1 MFSTSAE
8 ERYSKILDA
17 LFDIKHEIQALRNDV
32 ARIDI
37 AINHFC
43 NSKQKYSRAKPTL
56 GGGNESLKSEC
67 IYILEHDISWYTLAN
82 RLNNDFV
89 SFGTLYGLLENK
101 KQTLKDGLD
110 FRVTDD
116 IETMSI
122 IVRLDKHKRELA
134 YTDIVEIMVDNIF
147 KFYKLSIYNSKF
159 NTVKNDRYTYYQIC
173 FRDPAPLNQKELAV
187 AYMLMK
193 NNELDCI
200 DNIFKVA
207 AIRQIATRYLD

>member
-1 MFSTSAE
+1 MFSTSVE

-43 NSKQKYSRAKPTL
+43 NQEQNYSRAKPTL
-56 GGGNESLKSEC
+56 DGGYELLKSKC
-67 IYILEHDISWYTLAN
+67 IYILEHDIPWYTFEN

-89 SFGTLYGLLENK
+89 SFGTLYRLLEDK

-122 IVRLDKHKRELA
+122 IVRLDKHKKELA

-147 KFYKLSIYNSKF
+147 KFYKVPINNSKF

-173 FRDPAPLNQKELAV
+173 FQDPAPLNQKELAV

-207 AIRQIATRYLD
+207 AIREIATRYLD

>member
-1 MFSTSAE
+1 MFRTPAE
-8 ERYSKILDA
+8 KKYSKILDS
-17 LFDIKHEIQALRNDV
+17 LFDIKHEIQALRNDIS
-32 ARIDI
+32 RIDI

-43 NSKQKYSRAKPTL
+43 NSEQNYSIAKPIL
-56 GGGNESLKSEC
+56 DEGNELLKSKC
-67 IYILEHDISWYTLAN
+67 IYILEHDILWYAFAN
-82 RLNNDFV
+82 GLNNDFV
-89 SFGTLYGLLENK
+89 SFGSLYGLLKDK

-122 IVRLDKHKRELA
+122 MVRLDRRKRELT
-134 YTDIVEIMVDNIF
+134 YTDIVEIMADNIF
-147 KFYKLSIYNSKF
+147 KFYKVSINNSKF
-159 NTVKNDRYTYYQIC
+159 NTVKDDRYAYYQIC

-200 DNIFKVA
+200 DNTFKVA
-207 AIRQIATRYLD
+207 AIREIATRY